1 MNSSGML
8 LLATCTFILII
19 VGMSALSDFRENVN
33 STNPIVKAD
42 ANLGT
47 DVANPIFTV
56 LGYSAL
62 AIISICLLQTFRSI

>member
-8 LLATCTFILII
+8 LLATCVFILII
-19 VGMSALSDFRENVN
+19 VGMSAISDFRLSVN
-33 STNPIVKAD
+33 DTNPIVKAD

-47 DVANPIFTV
+47 DVVNPLFTV

-62 AIISICLLQTFRSI
+62 AIISIALLKSVGSL